1 MSTEDS
7 ARIPT
12 YISGLDERLGGG
24 VPKGHIVLVSGPAG
38 SLKSTLVYRIL
49 WHVAVE
55 RGLCGLYLSMEQ
67 SRKSLMA
74 QMSAFGM
81 DAARAKTL
89 SVIDVRGLR
98 RELETTSMQPHWLLG
113 LREQLTRYKAE
124 LGCDLLAVDSLDAL
138 YALTP
143 FENPRNEIFQF
154 LEEIRDLEA
163 TVFLVSEM
171 PGDRRTFGAYNV
183 EEFLAD
189 GIIHLR
195 IKEVEVGLTTSVR
208 RFVAILKMRG
218 VEHDMDYYPLLVQ
231 KGRFEIVT
239 D

>member
-1 MSTEDS
+1 MEDS
-7 ARIPT
+7 GRIPT
-12 YISGLDERLGGG
+12 YITGLDERLGGG
-24 VPKGHIVLVSGPAG
+24 VPRGHIVLVSGPAG

-49 WHVAVE
+49 YHAAVD
-55 RGLCGLYLSMEQ
+55 RGLSGLYLSMEQ
-67 SRKSLMA
+67 SRKSLMG

-89 SVIDVRGLR
+89 NVIDVRGLR
-98 RELETTSMQPHWLLG
+98 RELETNSMQPHWLLG

-154 LEEIRDLEA
+154 LEELRELEA
-163 TVFLVSEM
+163 TVFLISEM
-171 PGDRRTFGAYNV
+171 PADRRTFGAYNV

-189 GIIHLR
+189 GILHLR

-218 VEHDMDYYPLLVQ
+218 IEHDMDYYPLLVQ

>member
-1 MSTEDS
+1 MEDS
-7 ARIPT
+7 GRIPT
-12 YISGLDERLGGG
+12 YITGLDERLGGG
-24 VPKGHIVLVSGPAG
+24 VPRGHIVLVSGPAG
-38 SLKSTLVYRIL
+38 SLKSTLAYRIL
-49 WHVAVE
+49 YHAAVD
-55 RGLCGLYLSMEQ
+55 RGLSGLYLSMEQ
-67 SRKSLMA
+67 SRKSLMG

-89 SVIDVRGLR
+89 NVIDVRGLR
-98 RELETTSMQPHWLLG
+98 RELETNSMQPHWLLG

-154 LEEIRDLEA
+154 LEELRDLEA
-163 TVFLVSEM
+163 TVFLISEM
-171 PGDRRTFGAYNV
+171 PADRRTFGAYNV

-189 GIIHLR
+189 GILHLR
-195 IKEVEVGLTTSVR
+195 IKEVDVGLTTSVR

>member
-1 MSTEDS
+1 MEDS
-7 ARIPT
+7 GRIPT
-12 YISGLDERLGGG
+12 YITGLDERLGGG
-24 VPKGHIVLVSGPAG
+24 VPRGHIVLVSGPAG

-49 WHVAVE
+49 YHAGLD
-55 RGLCGLYLSMEQ
+55 RGLSGLYLSMEQ

-89 SVIDVRGLR
+89 NVIDVRGLR
-98 RELETTSMQPHWLLG
+98 RELETNSMQPHWLLG

-154 LEEIRDLEA
+154 LEELRDLEA
-163 TVFLVSEM
+163 TVFLISEM
-171 PGDRRTFGAYNV
+171 PADRRTFGAYNV

-189 GIIHLR
+189 GILHLR

-218 VEHDMDYYPLLVQ
+218 IEHDMDYYPLLVQ

>member
-1 MSTEDS
+1 MEDNG
-7 ARIPT
+7 RIPT
-12 YISGLDERLGGG
+12 YITGLDERLGGG
-24 VPKGHIVLVSGPAG
+24 VPRGHIVLVSGPAG

-49 WHVAVE
+49 YHAGLD
-55 RGLCGLYLSMEQ
+55 RGLSGLYLSMEQ

-89 SVIDVRGLR
+89 NVIDVRGLR
-98 RELETTSMQPHWLLG
+98 RELETNSMQPHWLLG

-154 LEEIRDLEA
+154 LEELRDLEA
-163 TVFLVSEM
+163 TVFLISEM
-171 PGDRRTFGAYNV
+171 PADRRTFGAYNV

-189 GIIHLR
+189 GILHLR

-218 VEHDMDYYPLLVQ
+218 IEHDMDYYPLLVQ